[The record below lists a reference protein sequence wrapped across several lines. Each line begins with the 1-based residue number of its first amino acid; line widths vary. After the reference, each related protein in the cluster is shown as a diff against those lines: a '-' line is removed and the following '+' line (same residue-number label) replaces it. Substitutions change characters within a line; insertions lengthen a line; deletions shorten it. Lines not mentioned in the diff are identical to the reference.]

1 MAREILFD
9 LDKVTTIDFTK
20 ESLTGY
26 VWQEEIP
33 SRQLHIWFIPFSKSE
48 KIPAGWVLG
57 GNCEWDV
64 KTENDLRGCFW
75 YRLDMKDK
83 KVYNRANVKV
93 HLGFKETISQSFDSD
108 EEASEWVHELNELS
122 GKNFVS
128 VEYK

>member
-9 LDKVTTIDFTK
+9 LDKVTKIDFTK
-20 ESLTGY
+20 ESLTSY

-33 SRQLHIWFIPFSKSE
+33 SMQLHIWFIPFGKSE
-48 KIPAGWVLG
+48 KIPAGWVLE
-57 GNCEWDV
+57 GNYEWDV
-64 KTENDLRGCFW
+64 KTEDDLRGCFW

-93 HLGFKETISQSFDSD
+93 HLDFKETISQSFDSD

>member
-1 MAREILFD
+1 
-9 LDKVTTIDFTK
+9 
-20 ESLTGY
+20 
-26 VWQEEIP
+26 
-33 SRQLHIWFIPFSKSE
+33 
-48 KIPAGWVLG
+48 
-57 GNCEWDV
+57 
-64 KTENDLRGCFW
+64 
-75 YRLDMKDK
+75 MKDK